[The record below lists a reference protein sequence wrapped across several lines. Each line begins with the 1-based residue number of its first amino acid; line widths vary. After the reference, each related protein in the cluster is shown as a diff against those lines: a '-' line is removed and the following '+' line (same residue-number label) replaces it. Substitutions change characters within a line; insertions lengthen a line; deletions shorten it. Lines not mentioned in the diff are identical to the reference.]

1 MKKDDDIRALHT
13 YIQSCS
19 AGSMLAL
26 GGTDMT
32 SAGKHNDNILKNV

>member
-13 YIQSCS
+13 CS
-19 AGSMLAL
+19 AGRML

-32 SAGKHNDNILKNV
+32 SAGKLFII